1 MKLKHA
7 ELSFNDSGTPQS
19 NRFGDVYYSNDNG
32 LLESEYVFL
41 EGNRLR
47 EAWLEC
53 TQAHFTI
60 AETGFGTGLNFLLTL
75 RAFKAFREQQP
86 NATLKHLHFI
96 SFEKYPIQASELQ
109 HILLAWPQLELYA
122 NELIKQYPP
131 ALSGIHRRS
140 FARELVS
147 LDLVLGDAHDG
158 MQQFYST
165 SDGIVDAWFLDGF
178 APSKNNS
185 IWEQAVF
192 EEIARLSKV
201 GASLATFTAAGAIK
215 RSLQATGFS
224 VSKIKGFGRKREMI
238 TARFAGIM
246 HVSRASGQASS
257 RRTYSRF
264 NHEQPP
270 YFHRPSLTANHSSA
284 NIAVVGAGIAGALL
298 ALRLT
303 ELGATVS
310 LICKDSGPA
319 QGASG
324 NPIGGFYPQLNAE
337 AGVNSQFF
345 VHSFLYARSFYQD
358 LLERGIL
365 FEHDWCGV
373 LQLGFNDN
381 TVFRLEKMEEQALW
395 PDSLAQVVNSQ
406 QASEIA
412 GVTLPYK
419 ALHLPQAGWIAPV
432 SLVHACLDKAY
443 STGRLNTFYEHHVV
457 DYQNI
462 NTAKGTQVNVS
473 LAKHQGEQSL
483 HFDAVVF
490 ATGHHSATLSQQNI
504 PMRLTRGQVEAM
516 PPSKSSSSLKT
527 VLCHKGYFTPLYHGK
542 HALGSTYIKDDLNT
556 EYRNSERAQ
565 NLQMHQKALA
575 QSPWIDEL
583 STIDEGNISG
593 RAAIRC
599 STPDHLPLVGAM
611 PNIAQQQESLSELY
625 KALPAHHYPIS
636 DNVDGVYILTGL
648 GSRGITS
655 APLMVET
662 LVSQLFN
669 RPLPMSNMLLNAV
682 QPNRFLVRSLVR
694 RQSYP

>member
-19 NRFGDVYYSNDNG
+19 DAFGDVYYSNDNG
-32 LLESEYVFL
+32 LLESEYVFI

-47 EAWLEC
+47 DAWQKCE
-53 TQAHFTI
+53 QAHFTI

-75 RAFKAFREQQP
+75 RAFKAFKEQHP
-86 NATLKHLHFI
+86 RATLQHLHFI
-96 SFEKYPIQASELQ
+96 SFEKYPIEVAELQ
-109 HILLAWPQLELYA
+109 HILLAWPELEPYA

-131 ALSGIHRRS
+131 ALTGVHRRS
-140 FARELVS
+140 FAQGLVS
-147 LDLVLGDAHDG
+147 LDLVLGDAQLG
-158 MQQFYST
+158 MQQCYSGN
-165 SDGIVDAWFLDGF
+165 DGIVDAWFLDGF

-185 IWEQAVF
+185 MWEQAVF

-215 RSLQATGFS
+215 RSLQALGFS

-238 TARFAGIM
+238 TARFDGLG
-246 HVSRASGQASS
+246 HVSLADGQANS
-257 RRTYSRF
+257 RRSYSRF

-270 YFHRPSLTANHSSA
+270 YFYRPSLAANRRPT

-303 ELGATVS
+303 ELGASVS

-324 NPIGGFYPQLNAE
+324 NPVGGFYPQLNAE

-345 VHSFLYARSFYQD
+345 VHSFLYARAFYQD
-358 LLERGIL
+358 LLERGIQ
-365 FEHDWCGV
+365 FDHDWCGV
-373 LQLGFNDN
+373 LQLGFNQN
-381 TVFRLEKMEEQALW
+381 TALRLEKMREQALW
-395 PDSLAQVVNSQ
+395 PDSLAHVVNSQ

-412 GVTLPYK
+412 GISVPYN
-419 ALHLPQAGWIAPV
+419 ALYLPQAGWIAPV
-432 SLVHACLDKAY
+432 SLVNACLDKAY
-443 STGRLNTFYEHHVV
+443 ASGRLSTLYNHHLLDYKSIHTAEGSQV
-457 DYQNI
+457 DL
-462 NTAKGTQVNVS
+462 S
-473 LAKHQGEQSL
+473 LANQQGEQSL
-483 HFDAVVF
+483 RFDAAVF
-490 ATGHHSATLSQQNI
+490 ATGHHSETLSQQKI

-516 PPSKSSSSLKT
+516 PPSQSSSSLKT
-527 VLCHKGYFTPLYHGK
+527 VLCHKGYFTPVYEGT
-542 HALGSTYIKDDLNT
+542 HALGSTYVKDDLNT
-556 EYRNSERAQ
+556 EYRTSERRQ

-575 QSPWIDEL
+575 QSPWMAEL
-583 STIDEGNISG
+583 SNANEENING

-599 STPDHLPLVGAM
+599 STPDHLPLIGAM
-611 PNIAQQQESLSELY
+611 PNIAQQQESLSDLY

-636 DNVDGVYILTGL
+636 DNVDGVYMLTGL

-682 QPNRFLVRSLVR
+682 QPNRFLVRALVR